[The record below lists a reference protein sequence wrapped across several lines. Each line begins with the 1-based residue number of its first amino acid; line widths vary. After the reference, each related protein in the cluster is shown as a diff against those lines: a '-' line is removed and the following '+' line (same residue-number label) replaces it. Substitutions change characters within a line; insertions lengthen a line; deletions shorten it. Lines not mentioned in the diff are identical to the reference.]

1 MAFFLIYDWIDI
13 HRYDKLTIGNLRVT
27 VKIIL
32 LLKELSQA
40 WYILEEKNP
49 ITSKINNGET
59 NKKTA

>member
-32 LLKELSQA
+32 LLKEFSSLVNF
-40 WYILEEKNP
+40 EEKTP